1 MAAMVRVCLSVL
13 LVSMLTLVVQCF
25 TILKPGKFLFSI
37 SACLLFFYCEFFLDN
52 RQLYRPYKFQQFTLL
67 LSFKYR
73 KGIALIFVNATTSSF
88 SWNMHL
94 FDDFIFN
101 PKCCYFVL
109 SMSVIEFYSFQI
121 KMVVVA
127 MVMSLGSL
135 LIEWRWMTSPRRTKQ
150 TSVM

>member
-37 SACLLFFYCEFFLDN
+37 SACLFFLLWNFFWIIDSYIDLAN
-52 RQLYRPYKFQQFTLL
+52 FNNLHYCYL
-67 LSFKYR
+67 LSR
-73 KGIALIFVNATTSSF
+73 KGIALIYVNATSSSF

-135 LIEWRWMTSPRRTKQ
+135 LIEWRWMTSSRRTKQ

>member
-37 SACLLFFYCEFFLDN
+37 SACLFFIVKFFWIIDSYIDLANFNNLHYC
-52 RQLYRPYKFQQFTLL
+52 YL
-67 LSFKYR
+67 LSR

-135 LIEWRWMTSPRRTKQ
+135 FIEWRWMTSSRRTKQ